1 MSAFTPLC
9 CSAHS
14 SQADLAVGLE
24 GGNRLEAHG
33 CAVEQAM

>member
-14 SQADLAVGLE
+14 SQAGLAVVPE

-33 CAVEQAM
+33 CAVEQAT